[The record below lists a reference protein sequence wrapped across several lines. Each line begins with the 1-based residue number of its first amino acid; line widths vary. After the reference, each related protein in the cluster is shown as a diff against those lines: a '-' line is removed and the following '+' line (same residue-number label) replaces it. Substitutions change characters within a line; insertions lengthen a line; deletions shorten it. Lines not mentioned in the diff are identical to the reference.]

1 MLNKHRRIKN
11 WDNEIEPDEIFLDS
25 ENIPAFNRQQF
36 EGRLEKPITKR
47 TIFFLAAVFL
57 IIIFAFTW
65 RVFDFQ
71 VVHGAEY
78 TELSQNISLDHQI
91 VFADR
96 GIIYDRNHI
105 PLAYNE
111 LNERN
116 QDFSKRVYISKD
128 GFGHLLGYIGYPLKD
143 QVGFYWQKEFK
154 GIDGIEKEYNVLL
167 NGQNGVKVI
176 EVNVRGEIQ
185 SENVLTPPRSGE
197 SLTLAVDSR
206 IQAELFRLIK
216 KWSDTANFKGGS
228 GVIMDVKTGEILA
241 ITNFPEYNSSI
252 ISEGKEG
259 GIIEGYLSDSRKPFL
274 NRALSGLYTPGSIV
288 KPFIALGALKEGV
301 IDQNKKILS
310 TGSISIPNPYFP
322 ELKSVFRDW
331 KAHGWVDMRRALA
344 VSSDVYFYEIG
355 GGFEDQRGL
364 GISNI
369 EKYVRMFGVGEKTGI
384 DLPGEVSGIIPTPEW
399 KKKVFPNDPWRIGDT
414 YNTSIGQYGFQ
425 ITPVEAARSA
435 AAVGNGG
442 KILQPRLVRDD
453 NLSLENT
460 RDLRSAVV
468 RLVDIEKEFFDVVK
482 EGMRMTATVGTAPRL
497 NLPFVKVAAK
507 TGTAQVGAKNQFM
520 NSWVI
525 GFFPYDSPRYA
536 FAVILDGAPK
546 TNSIGASN
554 IMADLLEWMNLN
566 TPEYF

>member
-344 VSSDVYFYEIG
+344 
-355 GGFEDQRGL
+355 
-364 GISNI
+364 
-369 EKYVRMFGVGEKTGI
+369 
-384 DLPGEVSGIIPTPEW
+384 
-399 KKKVFPNDPWRIGDT
+399 
-414 YNTSIGQYGFQ
+414 
-425 ITPVEAARSA
+425 
-435 AAVGNGG
+435 
-442 KILQPRLVRDD
+442 
-453 NLSLENT
+453 
-460 RDLRSAVV
+460 
-468 RLVDIEKEFFDVVK
+468 
-482 EGMRMTATVGTAPRL
+482 
-497 NLPFVKVAAK
+497 
-507 TGTAQVGAKNQFM
+507 
-520 NSWVI
+520 
-525 GFFPYDSPRYA
+525 
-536 FAVILDGAPK
+536 
-546 TNSIGASN
+546 
-554 IMADLLEWMNLN
+554 
-566 TPEYF
+566 